1 MLFVRA
7 ISCQY
12 SVVGILGEGARMSW
26 YSKVAWKEG
35 LFIQPHHFQQ
45 SDRYFEKLLESRTR
59 LVSPYPWG
67 FSQIEIDREIAQQ
80 MKFGLRSATG
90 IFPDGTP
97 FDMPGTSQL
106 PDPIDIP
113 EGSEGQV
120 VWLTLPMAQMNGREV
135 GTEDEAS
142 RSARYKLGAETV
154 ADSTASMRLEQGI
167 EVAHPRIEFDV
178 RKTEKPGYH
187 CLKLGKVV
195 EVRDKNVI
203 FDEKFAPAVLSI
215 QAHPVV
221 AGWIERVVGWTETK
235 LESLAR
241 YASDPSSGGGLQA
254 TDYFMLLVLNREI
267 NLLKHYRASK
277 YIHPEELFQLF
288 LRLAGELWTF
298 DTNRLAPEYKPY
310 DQDNLEE
317 VFEPVVRD
325 IQRLLSRDVGRAVR
339 LDLQEVHPGS
349 YIAKVQ
355 DRNLFRDASF
365 VLEVAADKPLTQV
378 QQQFPALCKV
388 GPNTQMN
395 AIVNNNL
402 PGLELVHTPTPPRQI
417 RAVTSHVYFYIDKNN
432 PMWREFSTAPAIG
445 MHFAGSWPELKME
458 LWAIQ
463 ENR

>member
-1 MLFVRA
+1 
-7 ISCQY
+7 
-12 SVVGILGEGARMSW
+12 MSW

-45 SDRYFEKLLESRTR
+45 SDRYFEKLVESRTR
-59 LVSPYPWG
+59 LMSPYPWG
-67 FSQIEIDREIAQQ
+67 FSQIELDRDIAQQ

-113 EGSEGQV
+113 EGSEGQII
-120 VWLTLPMAQMNGREV
+120 WLTLPMAQMNGREI
-135 GTEDEAS
+135 GTDDESS
-142 RSARYKLGAETV
+142 RSSRYKLGAETV
-154 ADSTASMRLEQGI
+154 ADSTANMRLEQAI
-167 EVAHPRIEFDV
+167 EIAHPRVEFDL

-187 CLKLGKVV
+187 SLKLGRVV
-195 EVRDKNVI
+195 EVRDKTVI
-203 FDEKFAPAVLSI
+203 FDEKFAPPVLAV

-221 AGWIERVVGWTETK
+221 AGWIDRVVGWTETK
-235 LESLAR
+235 LEGLAR

-267 NLLKHYRASK
+267 NILKHYKNSK
-277 YIHPEELFQLF
+277 YIHPEELYQLL

-298 DTNRLAPEYKPY
+298 DPTRLAPPYKPY
-310 DQDNLEE
+310 DQDDLSG

-339 LDLQEVHPGS
+339 LDLQELHPGS
-349 YIAKVQ
+349 YIAKVA

-365 VLEVAADKPLTQV
+365 VLEVSADRPLTQV
-378 QQQFPALCKV
+378 QQQFPELCKV

-402 PGLELVHTPTPPRQI
+402 PGLDLVHTPTPPRQI

-445 MHFAGSWPELKME
+445 MHFAGSWPELKLE

-463 ENR
+463 ETGS

>member
-1 MLFVRA
+1 
-7 ISCQY
+7 
-12 SVVGILGEGARMSW
+12 MSW
-26 YSKVAWKEG
+26 FSKVAWKEG
-35 LFIQPHHFQQ
+35 LFLQPHHFQQ
-45 SDRYFEKLLESRTR
+45 SDRYFEKLLEARTR
-59 LVSPYPWG
+59 LASPYPWG
-67 FSQIEIDREIAQQ
+67 FSQIEIDRDVAQQ
-80 MKFGLRSATG
+80 TKFGLRSATG

-97 FDMPGTSQL
+97 FDMPGISQL
-106 PDPIDIP
+106 PDPVDIP
-113 EGSEGQV
+113 EGSEGQS
-120 VWLTLPMAQMNGREV
+120 VWLTMPMTQVNGREV
-135 GTEDEAS
+135 GTDDEAS
-142 RSARYKLGAETV
+142 RAARYRLSAETV
-154 ADSTASMRLEQGI
+154 ADSTASMRLEEAI

-178 RKTEKPGYH
+178 RKTEKPGYN
-187 CLKLGKVV
+187 CLKLARIV

-203 FDEKFAPAVLSI
+203 FDEKFAPPVLTI

-221 AGWIERVVGWTETK
+221 AGWVERVVGWVETK

-267 NLLKHYRASK
+267 GLLRHYRHSR
-277 YIHPEELFQLF
+277 YIHPEQLYQLF
-288 LRLAGELWTF
+288 LRLVGELWTF
-298 DTNRLAPEYKPY
+298 DKDRLAPEYPPY

-317 VFEPVVRD
+317 IFEPITRD

-339 LDLQEVHPGS
+339 LELQELHPGS
-349 YIAKVQ
+349 FIAKVT

-365 VLEVAADKPLTQV
+365 VLEVAADKPLTQI

-402 PGLELVHTPTPPRQI
+402 PGLELVHLPTPPRQI
-417 RAVTSHVYFYIDKNN
+417 RAVTSHVYFNIDKNN

-445 MHFAGSWPELKME
+445 MHFAGDWPDLKLE
-458 LWAIQ
+458 LWGIQ

>member
-1 MLFVRA
+1 
-7 ISCQY
+7 
-12 SVVGILGEGARMSW
+12 MSW

-35 LFIQPHHFQQ
+35 LFLQPHHFQQ

-67 FSQIEIDREIAQQ
+67 FSQIEIDRDVAQQ
-80 MKFGLRSATG
+80 MKFGLRVATG
-90 IFPDGTP
+90 VFPDGTP
-97 FDMPGTSQL
+97 FDMPGTSRL
-106 PDPIDIP
+106 PDPVDIP
-113 EGSEGQV
+113 EGSEGAF

-135 GTEDEAS
+135 GTEDES
-142 RSARYKLGAETV
+142 SKSARYRVAAETV
-154 ADSTASMRLEQGI
+154 ADSTAAMRLEQAI
-167 EVAHPRIEFDV
+167 EVAHPRVEFDV

-187 CLKLGKVV
+187 CLKLAKVV

-203 FDEKFAPAVLSI
+203 FDEKFAPPVLTI
-215 QAHPVV
+215 QGHPVV

-241 YASDPSSGGGLQA
+241 YASDPSAGGGLQA

-267 NLLKHYRASK
+267 NLLKHYRNSK
-277 YIHPEELFQLF
+277 YIHPEELYQLF

-310 DQDNLEE
+310 DQDDLAET
-317 VFEPVVRD
+317 FEPVVRD

-339 LDLQEVHPGS
+339 LELQELHPGS
-349 YIAKVQ
+349 YIAKVT

-365 VLEVAADKPLTQV
+365 VLEVAADKPLTQI

-395 AIVNNNL
+395 NIVNNNL
-402 PGLELVHTPTPPRQI
+402 PGLELVHAPTPPRQI

-445 MHFAGSWPELKME
+445 MHFAGQWPDLKLE
-458 LWAIQ
+458 LWGIM
-463 ENR
+463 ENRS

>member
-1 MLFVRA
+1 
-7 ISCQY
+7 
-12 SVVGILGEGARMSW
+12 MSW

-35 LFIQPHHFQQ
+35 LFLQPHHFQQ
-45 SDRYFEKLLESRTR
+45 SDRYVEKLVESRTR
-59 LVSPYPWG
+59 LTSPYPWG
-67 FSQIEIDREIAQQ
+67 FSRIEIDRDISQQ
-80 MKFGLRSATG
+80 MKFGLRAAAG

-97 FDMPGTSQL
+97 FDMPGISQL
-106 PDPIDIP
+106 PAPVDIP
-113 EGSEGQV
+113 EGSEGAT
-120 VWLTLPMAQMNGREV
+120 VWLTLPMAQMNGREI

-142 RSARYKLGAETV
+142 RAARYRLGSETI
-154 ADSTASMRLEQGI
+154 ADSAAAMRLEQGI
-167 EVAHPRIEFDV
+167 EVAHPRLEFDI

-187 CLKLGKVV
+187 CLKLARII
-195 EVRDKNVI
+195 EMRDKAVI
-203 FDEKFAPAVLSI
+203 FDEKFAPPVLSI

-267 NLLKHYRASK
+267 NLLKHYRHSR
-277 YIHPEELFQLF
+277 YIHPEDLYQLL

-298 DTNRLAPEYKPY
+298 DTNRLAPEYQPY
-310 DQDNLEE
+310 DQDNLEA

-325 IQRLLSRDVGRAVR
+325 IQL
-339 LDLQEVHPGS
+339 HPGS
-349 YIAKVQ
+349 FIAKVT

-365 VLEVAADKPLTQV
+365 VLEVAADKPLTQI

-445 MHFAGSWPELKME
+445 MHFAGDWPDLKLE
-458 LWAIQ
+458 LWGIQ
-463 ENR
+463 ENRS

>member
-1 MLFVRA
+1 
-7 ISCQY
+7 
-12 SVVGILGEGARMSW
+12 MSW
-26 YSKVAWKEG
+26 FSKVAWKEG
-35 LFIQPHHFQQ
+35 LFLQPHHFQQ
-45 SDRYFEKLLESRTR
+45 GDRYFEKLLESRTR

-67 FSQIEIDREIAQQ
+67 FSQIEIDRDVAQQ

-113 EGSEGQV
+113 EGSEGMM

-135 GTEDEAS
+135 GTDDEAS
-142 RSARYKLGAETV
+142 RSARYKLGAETI
-154 ADSTASMRLEQGI
+154 ADSTASMRLEQAI
-167 EVAHPRIEFDV
+167 EVAHPRVEFDV

-187 CLKLGKVV
+187 CIKLAKIV

-203 FDEKFAPAVLSI
+203 FDEKFAPPVLSI

-221 AGWIERVVGWTETK
+221 AGWIERVVGWVETK

-267 NLLKHYRASK
+267 NLLRHYRGSK
-277 YIHPEELFQLF
+277 YIHPEELYQLF

-298 DTNRLAPEYKPY
+298 DKDRLAPEYKPY
-310 DQDNLEE
+310 DQDDLEQT
-317 VFEPVVRD
+317 FEPVVRD

-339 LDLQEVHPGS
+339 LDLQELHPGS
-349 YIAKVQ
+349 YIAKVT

-365 VLEVAADKPLTQV
+365 VLEVAADKPLTQI

-445 MHFAGSWPELKME
+445 MHFAGTWPDLKLE
-458 LWAIQ
+458 LWGIM
-463 ENR
+463 ENRS